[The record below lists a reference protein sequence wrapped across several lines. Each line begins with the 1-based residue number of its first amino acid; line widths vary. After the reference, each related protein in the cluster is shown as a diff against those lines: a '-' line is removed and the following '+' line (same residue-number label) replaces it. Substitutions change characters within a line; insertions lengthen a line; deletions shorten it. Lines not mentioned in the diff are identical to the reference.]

1 MIKLA
6 TLLKE
11 IQGSPKAI
19 FLAGPAGSGK
29 STLTKQL
36 LPSSYQVINSDDT
49 YEELL
54 KASGIGLK
62 QKDFTP
68 DQLSQA
74 AKLQA
79 QARKTTQDKLAQSIE
94 DKNNIIIDGTG
105 AASGPLLKKKQQLE
119 DLGYETFML
128 MIYVSPLTSLER
140 NQQRDRSLMPGIVLR
155 TWRDVNK
162 NIGVYEQAFGD
173 NFVLLNNN
181 PEDNVIWI
189 LGTRE
194 GNAED
199 EKDVML
205 RTADVDKYPNLTV
218 DVISTSGEVSGTKAR
233 QALNISKEDFFTF
246 LPDEIKDEK
255 EGVYNILTKTQT
267 QERFVPGPLLHENFT
282 PQKAP
287 LMGRFVDY
295 ACDRLNIDKPKVFV
309 INSPT
314 YSQEHKS
321 FGGYYPQ
328 EQEIKIVVHNRNMA
342 DILRTLAHELV
353 HHMQNL
359 NGKEL
364 NGEDGSDTENE
375 ANAMAGVIMREFGRE
390 NP

>member
-36 LPSSYQVINSDDT
+36 LPSLYQVINSDDT

-105 AASGPLLKKKQQLE
+105 AASGPVLKKKQQLE

-140 NQQRDRSLMPGIVLR
+140 NQERDRSLMPGIVLR

-162 NIGVYEQAFGD
+162 NIDVYEQVFGN
-173 NFVLLNNN
+173 NFILLNND
-181 PEDNVIWI
+181 PE
-189 LGTRE
+189 
-194 GNAED
+194 NATQEFSPELVKPFTQASSAIGKPKTPEEMAKSKA
-199 EKDVML
+199 EKDQLNKDIESMVKTL
-205 RTADVDKYPNLTV
+205 PKFDD
-218 DVISTSGEVSGTKAR
+218 ISSAK
-233 QALNISKEDFFTF
+233 SK
-246 LPDEIKDEK
+246 I
-255 EGVYNILTKTQT
+255 Q
-267 QERFVPGPLLHENFT
+267 NF
-282 PQKAP
+282 
-287 LMGRFVDY
+287 
-295 ACDRLNIDKPKVFV
+295 I
-309 INSPT
+309 
-314 YSQEHKS
+314 
-321 FGGYYPQ
+321 
-328 EQEIKIVVHNRNMA
+328 
-342 DILRTLAHELV
+342 
-353 HHMQNL
+353 
-359 NGKEL
+359 
-364 NGEDGSDTENE
+364 
-375 ANAMAGVIMREFGRE
+375 
-390 NP
+390 

>member
-79 QARKTTQDKLAQSIE
+79 QARKTTQDTLAQSIE

-105 AASGPLLKKKQQLE
+105 AASGPVLKKKQQLE

-140 NQQRDRSLMPGIVLR
+140 NQERDRSLMPGIVLR

-162 NIGVYEQAFGD
+162 NIDVYEQAFGD
-173 NFVLLNNN
+173 NFILLNNDSEN
-181 PEDNVIWI
+181 SNKGFSPELIKPFTQASSAV
-189 LGTRE
+189 GKPKTPEEMAKSR
-194 GNAED
+194 A
-199 EKDVML
+199 EKD
-205 RTADVDKYPNLTV
+205 
-218 DVISTSGEVSGTKAR
+218 
-233 QALNISKEDFFTF
+233 QLNKDIESMVKTLPKFDDLSSAKSK
-246 LPDEIKDEK
+246 I
-255 EGVYNILTKTQT
+255 Q
-267 QERFVPGPLLHENFT
+267 NF
-282 PQKAP
+282 
-287 LMGRFVDY
+287 
-295 ACDRLNIDKPKVFV
+295 I
-309 INSPT
+309 
-314 YSQEHKS
+314 
-321 FGGYYPQ
+321 
-328 EQEIKIVVHNRNMA
+328 
-342 DILRTLAHELV
+342 
-353 HHMQNL
+353 
-359 NGKEL
+359 
-364 NGEDGSDTENE
+364 
-375 ANAMAGVIMREFGRE
+375 
-390 NP
+390 

>member
-11 IQGSPKAI
+11 IKGTPKAI

-105 AASGPLLKKKQQLE
+105 AASGPVLKKKQQLE

-140 NQQRDRSLMPGIVLR
+140 NQERDRSLMPSIVLR

-162 NIGVYEQAFGD
+162 NIGVYEQAFED
-173 NFVLLNNN
+173 NFVLIDNDSKDSNKGFS
-181 PEDNVIWI
+181 PE
-189 LGTRE
+189 LLKPYLQASSATGKPKTPE
-194 GNAED
+194 EMAKSKA
-199 EKDVML
+199 EKD
-205 RTADVDKYPNLTV
+205 
-218 DVISTSGEVSGTKAR
+218 
-233 QALNISKEDFFTF
+233 ALNQDIESMVKSLPKFNDISS
-246 LPDEIKDEK
+246 IKSK
-255 EGVYNILTKTQT
+255 IQ
-267 QERFVPGPLLHENFT
+267 NF
-282 PQKAP
+282 
-287 LMGRFVDY
+287 
-295 ACDRLNIDKPKVFV
+295 I
-309 INSPT
+309 
-314 YSQEHKS
+314 
-321 FGGYYPQ
+321 
-328 EQEIKIVVHNRNMA
+328 
-342 DILRTLAHELV
+342 
-353 HHMQNL
+353 
-359 NGKEL
+359 
-364 NGEDGSDTENE
+364 
-375 ANAMAGVIMREFGRE
+375 
-390 NP
+390 